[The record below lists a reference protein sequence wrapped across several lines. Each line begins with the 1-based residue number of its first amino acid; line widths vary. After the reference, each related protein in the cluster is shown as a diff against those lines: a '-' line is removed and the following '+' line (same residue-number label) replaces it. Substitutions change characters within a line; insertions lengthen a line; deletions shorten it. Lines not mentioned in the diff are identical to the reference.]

1 MKAINTLVSSILAG
15 ICIGLGGYVNLVM
28 GGIVGAVMFSFGLL
42 SVVHYKYDLYTGKA
56 GFFNDIVEFTTLF
69 VIIIG
74 NFIGCWLISLIFAQ
88 YSSNLANAQ
97 AVVDTILSKN
107 LLEVFILAI
116 PCGFI
121 MSTAVAFAR
130 KGQYLPLLFG
140 VPLFIVCGFRHSIAD
155 IFYYCAASDFKL
167 EHWLCAVLGNFVGCN
182 IPTRFKVYH
191 KVPMKQ
197 SSKILEDLMKRHNFG
212 LR

>member
-28 GGIVGAVMFSFGLL
+28 GGIIGAVMFSFGLL
-42 SVVHYKYDLYTGKA
+42 SVVHYKYALYTGKA
-56 GFFNDIVEFTTLF
+56 GFFTNKVEFVELF
-69 VIIIG
+69 LIIIG
-74 NFIGCWLISLIFAQ
+74 NFIGCWLVSLIFVQ
-88 YSSNLANAQ
+88 CSSNLANAQ
-97 AVVDTILSKN
+97 AVVDTILSKS

-155 IFYYCAASDFKL
+155 IFYYCAASDFKM
-167 EHWLCAVLGNFVGCN
+167 EPWLCAVLGNFVGCN
-182 IPTRFKVYH
+182 IPTRLKVYR

-197 SSKILEDLMKRHNFG
+197 SSEILEDLMRRHKI
-212 LR
+212 L

>member
-28 GGIVGAVMFSFGLL
+28 GGIIGAMMFSFGLL
-42 SVVHYKYDLYTGKA
+42 SVVHYKYALYTGKA
-56 GFFNDIVEFTTLF
+56 GFFTNKVEFTELF
-69 VIIIG
+69 LIIIG
-74 NFIGCWLISLIFAQ
+74 NFIGCWLVSLVFVQ
-88 YSSNLANAQ
+88 CSSDLASAQ
-97 AVVDTILSKN
+97 AIVDTISGKG
-107 LLEVFILAI
+107 LLKVFILAI
-116 PCGFI
+116 PCGFT

-155 IFYYCAASDFKL
+155 IFYYCAASDFKT
-167 EHWLCAVLGNFVGCN
+167 EPWLCAVLGNFIGCN

-191 KVPMKQ
+191 KVPMKEQ
-197 SSKILEDLMKRHNFG
+197 SEILDELIKKHKM
-212 LR
+212 